1 MQICPR
7 CGKEMDDNA
16 PACPSCHAPNAFQ
29 NPEQF
34 NKYIYNRRQRNGQG
48 SQKQQRRQ
56 QQFQKQKE
64 RETFQ
69 KEQERLRI
77 LYERQ
82 QAERQQQIVDYYKEQ
97 TRREELAKRKKKR
110 GMKLAVSIACC
121 FIVLIGSIV
130 IGLAVG
136 SAPDD
141 EETIAESGQTATP
154 SAVQITEPTETT
166 LAETPSAETP
176 VPVPQTEEPTGAE
189 SAAPASG
196 NSIYKQTVMIYIIG
210 SDLESQSG
218 AAAMD
223 MEEIEEGV
231 ADSTNVN
238 CLMYTGGCTSW
249 TNDVSSTKNSIYLVE
264 NGKKEL
270 KEAEEQKNMAQA
282 STLTH
287 FINYCY
293 KKYKA
298 DKYTLILWDHGGG
311 AIHGYGR
318 DEIAQSDMMSLS
330 KLKKALG
337 DSDLCQSEKMET
349 IVFDA
354 CLMGSAEVAAGL
366 KEYAR
371 FFVASEESIAGPGL
385 DYSFLKDLN
394 EPQMDGRKVGSSIV
408 DSFYKFYNEVPIS
421 RETTLSCIDL
431 GQMPD
436 VESSLGQL
444 ASKADK
450 GLKKNF
456 NKLKKSRR
464 TLKEYG
470 KEATFCYDLVDAS
483 GMAEGMKT
491 LYPSEAEALQNAV
504 QNAVVSCRTTGENA
518 KGLTLYYPYSQ
529 NDYGPAS
536 LMIYS
541 DFNFVPQYRKYIDD
555 FLNKNLQNSRAVH
568 KEIKAARQQDVTKAG
583 TDREQEGVAS
593 VVLPTELVD
602 SYEKARYY
610 ILKKMPGQ
618 EDSYL
623 IAGAGED
630 VLLNQDVLTARG
642 ESTIVKILDKTEQK
656 EYDASVYLREETDT
670 SKIYSANAIL
680 QRESIALGGHRE
692 TQTLYATVNVM
703 QDKKSGEYKPLDA
716 VVNERHIAGIT
727 GIAPRLQTDL
737 SQFTS
742 ICYGVAAYIPTYD
755 EDGAMKPVDQWKME
769 AEPTYNEYIP
779 SNEYAVE
786 QKTMPKDGTYG
797 IVFEITDE
805 EGQIHMSEIQMVG
818 E

>member
-7 CGKEMDDNA
+7 CGKEMDENA
-16 PACPSCHAPNAFQ
+16 PDCASCHAPNAFQ

-34 NKYIYNRRQRNGQG
+34 NQYIYDRRKRRGQG
-48 SQKQQRRQ
+48 AQKQQGMQ

-82 QAERQQQIVDYYKEQ
+82 QAERQQQILDYYREQ
-97 TRREELAKRKKKR
+97 TRREELAKSKKKR
-110 GMKLAVSIACC
+110 GMKLAVLTACC
-121 FIVLIGSIV
+121 FIVLIGSIAV
-130 IGLAVG
+130 GLAVG

-154 SAVQITEPTETT
+154 SAVEITEPTETT
-166 LAETPSAETP
+166 LAETPSAEPPAP
-176 VPVPQTEEPTGAE
+176 VPPTEEP
-189 SAAPASG
+189 AAPASG

-270 KEAEEQKNMAQA
+270 KEAEEQKDMAQA

-311 AIHGYGR
+311 AIHGYGH

-408 DSFYKFYNEVPIS
+408 DSFYDYYSDEFMVNEAA
-421 RETTLSCIDL
+421 LSCIDL
-431 GQMPD
+431 GKMPE
-436 VESSLGQL
+436 VEASLGTL
-444 ASKADK
+444 ASKADN
-450 GLKKNF
+450 GLKKSF
-456 NKLKKSRR
+456 KKLKKSRR

-470 KEATFCYDLVDAS
+470 KEATFCYDLVDAFE
-483 GMAEGMKT
+483 MAEGMKT
-491 LYPSEAEALQNAV
+491 LYPSESKALQNAV

-568 KEIKAARQQDVTKAG
+568 KEIKAVRQQEVTKAE
-583 TDREQEGVAS
+583 TDRGQEGAAS

-618 EDSYL
+618 EESYL

-630 VLLNQDVLTARG
+630 VSLKQDVLTVRG
-642 ESTIVKILDKTEQK
+642 ESTIVKILDKTEEK
-656 EYDASVYLREETDT
+656 EFDVSVYLREETDT

-680 QRESIALGGHRE
+680 QRESIALGGHSE
-692 TQTLYATVNVM
+692 TQTLHATVNVM

-716 VVNERHIAGIT
+716 MVNEQHIAGI
-727 GIAPRLQTDL
+727 APRIQIDL

-742 ICYGVAAYIPTYD
+742 ICYGATAYIPTYD
-755 EDGAMKPVDQWKME
+755 ENGAMKPVDQWKTE

-779 SNEYAVE
+779 GNEYAVE
-786 QKTMPKDGTYG
+786 EKTMPKDGTYG
-797 IVFEITDE
+797 IVFEVTDE